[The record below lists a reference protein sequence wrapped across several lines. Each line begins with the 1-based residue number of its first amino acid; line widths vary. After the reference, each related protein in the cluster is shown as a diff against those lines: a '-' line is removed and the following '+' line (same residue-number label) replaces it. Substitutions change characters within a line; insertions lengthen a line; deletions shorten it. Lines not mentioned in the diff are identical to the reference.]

1 LGSVPLAPVI
11 LLPGA
16 VLPAVLAYG
25 GLLSVLG
32 PDVDAIAKDLELYAT
47 ASPPVDYTL
56 DVEVGGVLRAADARG
71 WDRFHLV
78 GYSGGGAVALAVAA
92 RYPQRLLSLALLE
105 AAWAGDWDW
114 SRQHRELWAAQR
126 RILALPTDEFMVA
139 FMRLTVAPGVDL
151 PPPLPGDPPAWMAL
165 RPAGI
170 SALVRAFDTYA
181 LGREALASFS
191 GPVYFALGGLSN
203 PDQYGHIAARL
214 GQVFGDYQ
222 VEVFDDRHHFD
233 PPHRTEP
240 ERLARSL
247 RAVWARA
254 ERPEP

>member
-1 LGSVPLAPVI
+1 MPLAPVI

-16 VLPAVLAYG
+16 VLPAALAYG
-25 GLLSVLG
+25 RLLSVLG
-32 PDVDAIAKDLELYAT
+32 PDVDAFAKDLELYAT
-47 ASPPVDYTL
+47 DSPPVDYTL
-56 DVEVGGVLRAADARG
+56 DDEVGGVLQAADARG

-78 GYSGGGAVALAVAA
+78 GYSGGGAAALAVAA
-92 RYPQRLLSLALLE
+92 RHGDRLLSLALLE
-105 AAWAGDWDW
+105 PAWAGDWDW
-114 SRQHRELWAAQR
+114 SPQHRELWAAQR
-126 RILALPTDEFMVA
+126 RMLALPADEFMA
-139 FMRLTVAPGVDL
+139 EFMRLAVAPGVE
-151 PPPLPGDPPAWMAL
+151 PPQQPPGEPAAWMAL

-181 LGREALASFS
+181 LDRVALTSFQ

-214 GQVFGDYQ
+214 GQVFGDYR

-247 RAVWARA
+247 RAVWARS
-254 ERPEP
+254 EGPEP

>member
-1 LGSVPLAPVI
+1 VI

-16 VLPAVLAYG
+16 VLPAALAYG

-47 ASPPVDYTL
+47 DSPPVDYTL

-71 WDRFHLV
+71 WDRFHLA
-78 GYSGGGAVALAVAA
+78 GYSGGGAAALAVAA

-105 AAWAGDWDW
+105 PAWAGDWDW
-114 SRQHRELWAAQR
+114 SAQHRELWAAQR
-126 RILALPTDEFMVA
+126 RMLALPPDEFMA
-139 FMRLTVAPGVDL
+139 DFMSLAVAPGVEL
-151 PPPLPGDPPAWMAL
+151 PRPAPGEPPTWMGL

-170 SALVRAFDTYA
+170 ATLVRAFDTYA
-181 LGREALASFS
+181 LDRRALAGFP
-191 GPVYFALGGLSN
+191 GPVYFALGGRSN

-214 GQVFGDYQ
+214 GQVFGDYW

-247 RAVWARA
+247 RAVWARG
-254 ERPEP
+254 EGQGR